1 MHKVFVYGTLKR
13 GYGNH
18 VLINKSNILSLKAK
32 APGINLYSSGSI
44 PFAARGN
51 GTAIGELY
59 EVDSIVL
66 EKLDKLE
73 GHPVFYKREKTKVQL
88 VGLDGNAFS
97 IIARVINALRNGLH
111 EFYNLNTD
119 EINKII
125 KEFKTEAMQ
134 ISYDHLL
141 QTVMRYVDVR

>member
-1 MHKVFVYGTLKR
+1 M
-13 GYGNH
+13 
-18 VLINKSNILSLKAK
+18 
-32 APGINLYSSGSI
+32 I
-44 PFAARGN
+44 PK
-51 GTAIGELY
+51 Y
-59 EVDSIVL
+59 
-66 EKLDKLE
+66 DKIE
-73 GHPVFYKREKTKVQL
+73 VQL

>member
-88 VGLDGNAFS
+88 DSDVVEAWIYLCEKYAKQNYLIQSGEWHND
-97 IIARVINALRNGLH
+97 
-111 EFYNLNTD
+111 T
-119 EINKII
+119 KI
-125 KEFKTEAMQ
+125 
-134 ISYDHLL
+134 
-141 QTVMRYVDVR
+141 